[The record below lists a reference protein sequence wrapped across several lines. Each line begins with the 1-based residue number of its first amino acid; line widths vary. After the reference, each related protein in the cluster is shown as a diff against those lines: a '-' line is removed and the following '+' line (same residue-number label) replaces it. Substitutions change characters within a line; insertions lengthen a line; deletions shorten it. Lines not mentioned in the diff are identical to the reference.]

1 MSLLPITIE
10 QTNQVLEALPKDHQL
25 RLFARHYC
33 QNLSQVLWQRFSARE
48 RCVFLQER
56 YQNFLVA
63 TKQEGLIL
71 VGKGEGRATGRI
83 VVEVLKPDMQYQLL
97 TLLELL
103 RDLDLR
109 IKLTIHPVLPLRQE
123 EGAWQI
129 LADDQQCEKLFD
141 MICLKIEDTAV
152 QMGIRSEFIQVA
164 LEKSDKT
171 IPAVVKMIDDCGN
184 FKLISA
190 QCDKFEVRVKM
201 NRQMSIRQENLL
213 LKFPAEK
220 CCVYHGEKLV

>member
-10 QTNQVLEALPKDHQL
+10 QTNQVLEALPEDQQL
-25 RLFARHYC
+25 HLFARHYC
-33 QNLSQVLWQRFSARE
+33 QNLSQVLWQRFSVRE
-48 RCVFLQER
+48 WCVFLQER

-109 IKLTIHPVLPLRQE
+109 IKLTIHPVLPLRYE
-123 EGAWQI
+123 EERGRFLQTISSA
-129 LADDQQCEKLFD
+129 
-141 MICLKIEDTAV
+141 
-152 QMGIRSEFIQVA
+152 RS
-164 LEKSDKT
+164 SST
-171 IPAVVKMIDDCGN
+171 
-184 FKLISA
+184 
-190 QCDKFEVRVKM
+190 
-201 NRQMSIRQENLL
+201 
-213 LKFPAEK
+213 
-220 CCVYHGEKLV
+220 